1 MKHMQIEDETGRYND
16 QERIDMAARLGVEV
30 VAPIQKEVRTDPV
43 IEEIIDPKTI
53 SGDDYDLPWSD

>member
-1 MKHMQIEDETGRYND
+1 MQIEDETGRYND